1 MEEGGGMGG
10 PVGQDDER
18 GERRGR
24 QGRQGGVGG
33 APLTAVGEHGGGGG
47 HRAVFLCI
55 GHLGGSGEAHPR
67 HATDGA
73 DLHPAPLLGGV
84 HYDRV
89 REHRQQGLPQ
99 HHGQRQPRTK
109 ALDGGREVLTDH
121 GRVV

>member
-10 PVGQDDER
+10 PVGQDDGR

-24 QGRQGGVGG
+24 QRRQRGVGG
-33 APLTAVGEHGGGGG
+33 TPFTAVYKYGGGGR
-47 HRAVFLCI
+47 HSAVFLCI

-84 HYDRV
+84 QHDRV
-89 REHRQQGLPQ
+89 REHRQQGLQQ
-99 HHGQRQPRTK
+99 HHDQSQPRTK